1 LAAAA
6 VHLSREVFLAR
17 GLLPLGFGVHTK
29 TAAEILSRTAG
40 LRNFKYPFWSGRR
53 MGFLSDIANRVK
65 SDASY
70 RASQEVSNKINSGI
84 TKATTKSSDTKC
96 PSCKAK
102 NDAGVKFCASC
113 GAKLILTCSKCST
126 DYPLGTKFCTA
137 DGTKL

>member
-1 LAAAA
+1 
-6 VHLSREVFLAR
+6 
-17 GLLPLGFGVHTK
+17 
-29 TAAEILSRTAG
+29 
-40 LRNFKYPFWSGRR
+40 

-70 RASQEVSNKINSGI
+70 RASQEVSSKMNSTI
-84 TKATTKSSDTKC
+84 TSATTKSSDVKC

-102 NDAGVKFCASC
+102 NASGVKFCASC